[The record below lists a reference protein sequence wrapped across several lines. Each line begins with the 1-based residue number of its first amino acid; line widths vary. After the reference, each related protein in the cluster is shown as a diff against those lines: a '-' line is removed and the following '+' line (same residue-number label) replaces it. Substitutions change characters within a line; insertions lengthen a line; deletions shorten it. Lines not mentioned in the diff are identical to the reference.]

1 MEMAI
6 SGSSLP
12 TFVSGTRAKTIDF
25 PLKWSMK
32 FCESPAPTCYYYY
45 LRRSIR
51 DTPQKTKNQGCH
63 QETKGQEKGRL
74 KIKPQMAME
83 KKDLKMAM
91 TKMDTVKIPVPQFN
105 LSFQK
110 F

>member
-1 MEMAI
+1 MIHTYMILSEKQLNKQI
-6 SGSSLP
+6 
-12 TFVSGTRAKTIDF
+12 K
-25 PLKWSMK
+25 
-32 FCESPAPTCYYYY
+32 CY
-45 LRRSIR
+45 LIL
-51 DTPQKTKNQGCH
+51 GCH

-74 KIKPQMAME
+74 KIKPQMAMK

-105 LSFQK
+105 LSFRK